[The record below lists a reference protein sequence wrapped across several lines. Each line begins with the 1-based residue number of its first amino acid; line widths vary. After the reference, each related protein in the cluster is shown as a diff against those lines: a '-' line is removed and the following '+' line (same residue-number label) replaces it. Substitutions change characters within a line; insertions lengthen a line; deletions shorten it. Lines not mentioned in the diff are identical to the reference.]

1 MNDRNNREKHAVD
14 TPGIIA
20 RPRRVWKPDWFVIAI
35 TLLVLLGLLLILYPT
50 AASWISQYNQ
60 SEIVNRY
67 PQAVETAE
75 PSAATQLQRA
85 RAYNRKLISSAS
97 LASDATVPQSDSASD
112 STDYDSQLRIDDS
125 GLMGRLKISSID
137 VDVPIY
143 HGTAEE
149 TLRRGI
155 GHLEGTSLPVGGVG
169 TRSVLTGHR
178 GLSSSTLFTHLDKVA
193 QGDLVTLEI
202 LDEVLTYKVTQIQV
216 VEPDETQALRP
227 LEGKDL
233 LTLVTCTPLGINS
246 QRILVTGERISPTP
260 RSEIEA
266 AGAPS
271 TIPGF
276 AWWALAAGLGLVAAA
291 VVIWRSGYR
300 KVW

>member
-193 QGDLVTLEI
+193 EGDLVTLEI
-202 LDEVLTYKVTQIQV
+202 LDEVLTYEVTQIQV

-227 LEGKDL
+227 LENKDL

>member
-1 MNDRNNREKHAVD
+1 MNDLNNREQAAAG
-14 TPGIIA
+14 TPGIPA

-35 TLLVLLGLLLILYPT
+35 TLLVLFGLLLILYPT

>member
-1 MNDRNNREKHAVD
+1 MNDLNNREQAAAG
-14 TPGIIA
+14 TPGIPA

-35 TLLVLLGLLLILYPT
+35 TLLVLFGLLLILYPT

-75 PSAATQLQRA
+75 PSAAAQLQRA
-85 RAYNRKLISSAS
+85 REYNRKLISSAS
-97 LASDATVPQSDSASD
+97 LASDATVPQSDSAGD

-137 VDVPIY
+137 VDAPIY

-155 GHLEGTSLPVGGVG
+155 GHLEGTSLPVGGSG

-193 QGDLVTLEI
+193 EGDLVTLEI
-202 LDEVLTYKVTQIQV
+202 LDEVLTYEVTQIQV

-227 LEGKDL
+227 LENKDL